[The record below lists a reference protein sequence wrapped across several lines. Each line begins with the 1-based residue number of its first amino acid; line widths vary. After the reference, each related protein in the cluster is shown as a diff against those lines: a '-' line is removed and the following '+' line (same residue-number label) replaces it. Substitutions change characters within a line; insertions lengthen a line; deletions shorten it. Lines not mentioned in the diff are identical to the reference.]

1 MKEIEY
7 IILLHD
13 IDEEKS
19 IRIDGRSTSTTNA
32 IIERLKQE
40 TYNMLQFVKH
50 EFLVE
55 IGEYGLD
62 QSGIEYDV
70 IPRTKKTWFGLGN
83 KIVNDIIIYDSSNYT
98 YPYNYGNFLYY
109 YSEENIGKTEL
120 INWMNSNKIN
130 SYFDLDDIYSAM
142 NNYQT
147 SLLNSNDFLLVTNH
161 DKQTEFGISANTKI
175 IESLLKQ
182 IQLMNF
188 TDYEENYYKQTQK
201 R

>member
-1 MKEIEY
+1 M
-7 IILLHD
+7 D
-13 IDEEKS
+13 
-19 IRIDGRSTSTTNA
+19 A
-32 IIERLKQE
+32 
-40 TYNMLQFVKH
+40 
-50 EFLVE
+50 
-55 IGEYGLD
+55 
-62 QSGIEYDV
+62 
-70 IPRTKKTWFGLGN
+70 
-83 KIVNDIIIYDSSNYT
+83 
-98 YPYNYGNFLYY
+98 
-109 YSEENIGKTEL
+109 
-120 INWMNSNKIN
+120 NKIN

-175 IESLLKQ
+175 IKSLLKQ